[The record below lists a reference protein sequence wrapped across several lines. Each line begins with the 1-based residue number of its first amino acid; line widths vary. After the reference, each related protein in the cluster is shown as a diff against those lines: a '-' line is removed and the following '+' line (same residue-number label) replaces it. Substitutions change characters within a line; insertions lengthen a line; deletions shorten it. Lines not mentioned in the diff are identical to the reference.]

1 MNKLAACSV
10 CTVFLCS
17 AKSIVLY
24 SMQAIGIMFFLII
37 YDSCSGAAN
46 GHLFLHFIDFYV

>member
-1 MNKLAACSV
+1 
-10 CTVFLCS
+10 
-17 AKSIVLY
+17 
-24 SMQAIGIMFFLII
+24 MQAIGIMFFLII